1 MPGLDW
7 DLNLD
12 PELQAAAR
20 RLSFSDADFPSSRCG
35 LSDLKVPHPNP
46 IFHATSRNQSRLPT
60 ISENTSD
67 ELAATQAPALEQ
79 CTGPPLSL
87 GTAGWLYQGRGET
100 PTPTAGAPVAT
111 SLPLASPGS
120 SQSQQF
126 LDAGAAARM
135 LEQRR
140 QAELLGSF
148 GEHQQRRQQGL
159 AADAGLQQ
167 AAAAARPQPQVLML
181 YTVDG
186 GAAGYDTKWDEL
198 HPVSQGLLLQI
209 EDNIREY
216 RYDSEQLDEC
226 SHLDD
231 LSPFNFEFDAGQI
244 TQQEAASIST
254 IMDREK
260 ISIESLMTVIKEI
273 IWNTDFAI
281 RSYVKLRPRF
291 VRLSAGIA
299 NHSGSSDAQ
308 TDFSQLLTMAP
319 SFHRYSSAAR
329 RPSPFVQHTVA
340 RFEDQ
345 LGECCKWILE
355 LEQRVQMKDKTFAEP
370 LESLSKVVSNIHD
383 YLMHVAS
390 KVEHNHQSAETMK
403 TQYLKDRRCRDD
415 WSNPFHKANRREE
428 AKQQATAG
436 IIHPMLHL
444 SPLGQPT
451 TLVAVPMISS
461 QLQQTLFPIVA
472 TSPSSYP
479 VLASHLLLRHL
490 SQYHMK
496 VEWQFQASIVYLL
509 ASLWSTC
516 YPVFLWCIARTFL
529 HFYTGLKL

>member
-244 TQQEAASIST
+244 TQ
-254 IMDREK
+254 
-260 ISIESLMTVIKEI
+260 
-273 IWNTDFAI
+273 
-281 RSYVKLRPRF
+281 
-291 VRLSAGIA
+291 
-299 NHSGSSDAQ
+299 
-308 TDFSQLLTMAP
+308 
-319 SFHRYSSAAR
+319 
-329 RPSPFVQHTVA
+329 
-340 RFEDQ
+340 
-345 LGECCKWILE
+345 
-355 LEQRVQMKDKTFAEP
+355 
-370 LESLSKVVSNIHD
+370 
-383 YLMHVAS
+383 
-390 KVEHNHQSAETMK
+390 VEHNHQSAETMK

-509 ASLWSTC
+509 AEGSHPEETANRAFHILFLEVTWHMLSLTARGRQPREIICDLDWGWRSWEEASPWGLCLKWNRNRFFSGGGNRPIGTLRISLIPSSAKNC
-516 YPVFLWCIARTFL
+516 NFVNFRDPVDDLV
-529 HFYTGLKL
+529 